1 MLSAVNALSDDDWRV
16 YAVGDILEK
25 NTKEVQYSK
34 RMSEPTKKKSL
45 NLEKLKLYS
54 GNYVHCEKNRQFL
67 Q

>member
-34 RMSEPTKKKSL
+34 RMSEPTKKKFKFGKAQVVFR
-45 NLEKLKLYS
+45 KLCPL
-54 GNYVHCEKNRQFL
+54 
-67 Q
+67 